1 MSDIRANT
9 ISDAAGT
16 GPIALT
22 GQSAAKAWVHY
33 KTSTSTTLYNPSL
46 NISSLTDNGTG
57 NTTVTMTNAFSGISS
72 YNTCGTDD
80 YYGMCNCGESAGRSA
95 SAFRVYNYN
104 NSFGLNDCNHISI
117 SMFGDLA

>member
-1 MSDIRANT
+1 MSEIRANT

-16 GPIALT
+16 GPATLT
-22 GQSAAKAWVHY
+22 KQSAAKAWVHFS
-33 KTSTSTTLYNPSL
+33 TSTSTTLYSPSL

-57 NTTVTMTNAFSGISS
+57 NTTVTMTNAFTGADG

-95 SAFRVYNYN
+95 SAFRVHSYT
-104 NSFGLNDCNHISI
+104 NSFSFIDCNHTSV